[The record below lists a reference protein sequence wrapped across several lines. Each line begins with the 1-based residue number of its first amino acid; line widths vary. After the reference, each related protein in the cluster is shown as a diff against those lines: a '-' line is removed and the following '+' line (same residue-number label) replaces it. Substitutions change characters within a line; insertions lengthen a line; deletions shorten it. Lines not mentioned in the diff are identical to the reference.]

1 MMEHVIVVSAALGA
15 VVGLILAL
23 TGAGGAILA
32 VPLLLFVL
40 DLTVADAGPVSSE
53 TQSRQSTTA
62 ARSTTRSDVVLTR
75 G

>member
-1 MMEHVIVVSAALGA
+1 MENIVATSAALGA

-40 DLTVADAGPVSSE
+40 HLSVAEAAPVALLAVGLSAAVGALLGLRAG
-53 TQSRQSTTA
+53 
-62 ARSTTRSDVVLTR
+62 VVR
-75 G
+75 